1 MKEMVV
7 ILDFQGVI
15 SNGGRDVVTRHRM
28 YADKLYETSNQRL
41 SLRIIT
47 SRDKEFK
54 NSDEQEL
61 FLQLGSGKSSYLRN
75 ILALRRFV
83 NSNQNIRLIVAGDV
97 FKSGLQALLSQL
109 FINEKIPIQFQVHA
123 DIGAPGWAS
132 TSLAN
137 KLKFLVGA
145 IVLRNARYVR
155 AVSKRQASNLRR
167 LTGKGT
173 VVQVVPVPLN
183 IPNGRMS
190 KSKAQD
196 QFRIGI
202 LGRIQKD
209 RGIAVFDQFVRE
221 AAFGNEKVKYLIA
234 GNGPDDSLLLEIQ
247 QRLSDRA
254 DFHNMGFLE
263 GNELATFWNE
273 TDCLLNLAPFESYGR
288 SMREAV
294 SLGIRVISTPNSGAL
309 DLLDEVGSKW
319 ISLWSPNQ
327 DLNPGKLIQRIIKL
341 KKGNEKPPH
350 QELIGSEIDLLIQSW
365 LDCL

>member
-1 MKEMVV
+1 MKEIVV

-15 SNGGRDVVTRHRM
+15 SNGGRDVLTRHRM
-28 YADKLYETSNQRL
+28 YADKLYETSTQRL

-47 SRDKEFK
+47 SKDIKFK
-54 NSDEQEL
+54 NPDEQEL
-61 FLQLGSGKSSYLRN
+61 FLQLGAGKSSYLRN

-83 NSNQNIRLIVAGDV
+83 TSNQNIRLIVAGDV
-97 FKSGLQALLSQL
+97 FKSGFQALLSQL
-109 FINEKIPIQFQVHA
+109 FINKKIPIQYQVHA

-132 TSLAN
+132 LNFAN
-137 KLKFLVGA
+137 KVKFIVGV

-167 LTGKGT
+167 LTRKGT
-173 VVQVVPVPLN
+173 VIEVVPVPLN
-183 IPNGRMS
+183 IPNRRMP

-196 QFRIGI
+196 QFTIGI

-209 RGIAVFDQFVRE
+209 RGIATFDQFVRE
-221 AAFGNEKVKYLIA
+221 TALDNEKVKYLIA
-234 GNGPDDSLLLEIQ
+234 GNGPDDSFLLEIQ
-247 QRLSDRA
+247 QKLSDRA

-273 TDCLLNLAPFESYGR
+273 TDCLLSLAPFESYGR

-309 DLLDEVGSKW
+309 DLLDEVGPEW
-319 ISLWSPNQ
+319 ISLWSPDQ
-327 DLNPGKLIQRIIKL
+327 DLNAGKLIQRIINL
-341 KKGNEKPPH
+341 KKGSEKAPQ
-350 QELIGSEIDLLIQSW
+350 QELIGSEIDLLIQTW
-365 LDCL
+365 LDCI